1 MDNMSPKPKYSMTS
15 KQPRNIFVEGPI
27 PSGFIGESIKKHST
41 KTGIGG
47 HSIFLGQVRA
57 DNIDGKLVEAIEY
70 TCYKEL
76 ALEKMHEIR
85 EAIFA
90 KYPLTCM
97 HVYHSLGKVTTGE
110 ICLFIF
116 TSAAHRKEAIDACS
130 EIVERLKKELPIW
143 GKEIFADQTHQWKTN
158 I

>member
-1 MDNMSPKPKYSMTS
+1 MKAHT
-15 KQPRNIFVEGPI
+15 PRNIFVEGPI
-27 PSGFIGESIKKHST
+27 PSSFIGDSIQKHSS
-41 KTGIGG
+41 KKEIGG

-57 DNIDGKLVEAIEY
+57 DIIDGKLVEAIDY
-70 TCYKEL
+70 TSYQEL

-85 EAIFA
+85 EAIFG

-97 HVYHSLGKVTTGE
+97 HVYHSLGKVSAGE

-116 TSAAHRKEAIDACS
+116 TSAPHRKEAIDACS

-158 I
+158 S

>member
-1 MDNMSPKPKYSMTS
+1 MTS

-27 PSGFIGESIKKHST
+27 PSGFIGESIQKHSS

-70 TCYKEL
+70 TCYLEL

-97 HVYHSLGKVTTGE
+97 HVYHSLGKVNTGE

>member
-1 MDNMSPKPKYSMTS
+1 MTS
-15 KQPRNIFVEGPI
+15 KPPRNIFVEGAI
-27 PSGFIGESIKKHST
+27 PSGFIGESIQKHSA

-70 TCYKEL
+70 TCYQEL

-85 EAIFA
+85 EAIFE

-97 HVYHSLGKVTTGE
+97 HVYHSLGKVNTGE